1 MSNTETKLK
10 QGTENMQDIKENFH
24 ERKSYFSSYILL
36 ILIYE
41 AWFFC
46 IFMNSMSFSS
56 FKRTL
61 FLNYKLTCM
70 ILIKHYMYFLFKD
83 V

>member
-41 AWFFC
+41 ACFFAY
-46 IFMNSMSFSS
+46 
-56 FKRTL
+56 L
-61 FLNYKLTCM
+61 
-70 ILIKHYMYFLFKD
+70 
-83 V
+83 